1 MANETSE
8 TKIDGRFRDT
18 RQRILR
24 EAEKLYYQG
33 GYAGINLQELAQT
46 VGISKAAL
54 FHHFDSKQT
63 LFFSIQLEIC
73 RTQQIAIEEAISHGQ
88 NTRSRLRNIMVAMAQ
103 RPFYD
108 PMKFLTDEYHQLSNE
123 QQHAA
128 SEAFANS
135 TRRPIERVIQEGMRS
150 GELRPH
156 NTKISVMAFLNMMM
170 LLPTEGNPVTRQMLP
185 TEQESYIDELL
196 DLFLGGVS
204 NDK

>member
-1 MANETSE
+1 MVNETSE
-8 TKIDGRFRDT
+8 TKIDGRFKDT

-54 FHHFDSKQT
+54 FHHFDSKQS
-63 LFFSIQLEIC
+63 LFFSMQLEMC
-73 RTQQIAIEEAISHGQ
+73 KDQQVAIEAAINQGYD
-88 NTRSRLRNIMVAMAQ
+88 TRSRLHNVMMAMAQ
-103 RPFYD
+103 RPFFD
-108 PMKFLTDEYHQLSNE
+108 PMKFLADEFHQLSNE

-135 TRRPIERVIQEGMRS
+135 TRRPIQRVVEDGIRN

-156 NTKISVMAFLNMMM
+156 NMKISVMAFLNMMM
-170 LLPTEGNPVTRQMLP
+170 LLPTEGNPVTKKMLQS
-185 TEQESYIDELL
+185 EQESYVDELL
-196 DLFLGGVS
+196 SLFLGGVGT
-204 NDK
+204 NK